1 MKLYGNCSFIPV
13 LYFGI
18 DHLRNWSFFFLRWG
32 YGPCFFCVTHI
43 SCITHNRNQTVT
55 CFFQP
60 IVLEGHHKAV
70 TAQALSH
77 RERPTLLCSCS
88 DDYIIVWNIN
98 KARTAV
104 ENGDFIILKFIYN
117 FLVLKVWNTINLSD
131 ISQQIHFCTICFR
144 WSTKRSSNWY
154 NTGKNSVLLL

>member
-18 DHLRNWSFFFLRWG
+18 DLFFSCAGDTDHASFVLLIF
-32 YGPCFFCVTHI
+32 PTSHI
-43 SCITHNRNQTVT
+43 IEIKVSLV
-55 CFFQP
+55 FFQP

-131 ISQQIHFCTICFR
+131 ISQHIHFCTICFR
-144 WSTKRSSNWY
+144 
-154 NTGKNSVLLL
+154 